1 MKEYIMSNG
10 VTRGNRPAF
19 GGNIEATR
27 ASNPLNIRTGKE
39 SVRQTQD
46 FKNCMKSREELEEYR

>member
-1 MKEYIMSNG
+1 MSNG

-19 GGNIEATR
+19 GGSIEATR
-27 ASNPLNIRTGKE
+27 VSNPLNNRTGNE